1 MLRFFILFVTVMFR
15 QKLEPY
21 YCTNLYEDITSR
33 NNTIPSSILER
44 LLVLKRQ
51 KRIAKL
57 GGFDGRNI
65 TEVDSLV
72 QIAENMRK
80 YKLLKRLENGA
91 ICELSK
97 LEAIE
102 EWQKI
107 DGESSISPDLTK
119 GGLFREWEWDF

>member
-1 MLRFFILFVTVMFR
+1 MLRFFMLFVTVMFR

-21 YCTNLYEDITSR
+21 YCTNVNEDITK
-33 NNTIPSSILER
+33 NNITIPSSILER
-44 LLVLKRQ
+44 LLVLKR
-51 KRIAKL
+51 KKSIAKL

-65 TEVDSLV
+65 TKVDSLV
-72 QIAENMRK
+72 RIAENMRK

-91 ICELSK
+91 IGELAK

-107 DGESSISPDLTK
+107 DGESSIAPDLTK